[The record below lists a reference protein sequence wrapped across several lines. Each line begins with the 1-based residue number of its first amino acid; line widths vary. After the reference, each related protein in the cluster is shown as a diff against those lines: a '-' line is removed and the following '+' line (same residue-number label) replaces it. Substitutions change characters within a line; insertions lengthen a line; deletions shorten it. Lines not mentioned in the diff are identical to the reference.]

1 MAEYASKGVAGSGL
15 GLGIAG
21 LSVALLQGANGG
33 NGILGGLFGGNQNNA
48 LAAVMA
54 ENAALKGENYAD
66 RISKEVYQQSLAD
79 NRRTEERINALLAPV
94 ATSLAELQ
102 KEVAVN
108 KAVIDKNLEINQLK
122 MDNCCCQM
130 NGKIDSLAQ
139 ATANLANVVSK
150 ITSTVIPQT
159 AICPEVMPRY
169 NSWTA
174 PTTTTAG

>member
-1 MAEYASKGVAGSGL
+1 MAEYASKGL
-15 GLGIAG
+15 
-21 LSVALLQGANGG
+21 ANGVGIPALVLGSLGFLGSANNG
-33 NGILGGLFGGNQNNA
+33 NGLLGGIFGGNQNNA
-48 LAAVMA
+48 LAAVMS

-66 RISKEVYQQSLAD
+66 KVSKEVYQQSLAD

-94 ATSLAELQ
+94 AASLAELQ

-174 PTTTTAG
+174 PTTTPAG

>member
-21 LSVALLQGANGG
+21 LSVALLQGANG
-33 NGILGGLFGGNQNNA
+33 NGLLGGIFGGNQNNA
-48 LAAVMA
+48 LAAVMS

-66 RISKEVYQQSLAD
+66 KVSKEVYQQSLAD

-94 ATSLAELQ
+94 AASLAELQ

-174 PTTTTAG
+174 PTTTTPAG

>member
-21 LSVALLQGANGG
+21 LSVALLQGTNG
-33 NGILGGLFGGNQNNA
+33 NGLLGGIFGGNQNNA
-48 LAAVMA
+48 LAAVMS

-66 RISKEVYQQSLAD
+66 RVSKEVYQQSLAD

-94 ATSLAELQ
+94 AASLAELQ

-139 ATANLANVVSK
+139 ATANLANVVNK

-174 PTTTTAG
+174 PTTTTPAG